1 MLHEIIE
8 VTQYPHPM
16 ARLIVAAGNGSRG
29 KIDEVGLHESCFTLD
44 IVGREA
50 QIGKAVKLS
59 GRNTAERLLGQGRFA
74 RKDVASPVEEK
85 LGWVDESE

>member
-50 QIGKAVKLS
+50 QIGK
-59 GRNTAERLLGQGRFA
+59 
-74 RKDVASPVEEK
+74 P
-85 LGWVDESE
+85 